1 MPLFSPK
8 YFCIILLLL
17 IPTFSFTQTP
27 LLERPITLKVSNE
40 KIPNVLELIAKQGNF
55 SFSYNSDLVK
65 LDSRINLWVSDK
77 PLREVLNQIFKG
89 FLTFK
94 VSKNYIILQKTEPE
108 KAKKSLIL
116 SGYIFD
122 FQTDK
127 PLDKV
132 SIYDRKSLTS
142 AVSNQ
147 YGFYRIKLNINQL
160 PAKLIIS
167 KPEYYQEEI
176 LIKSDKSNYQNFGLT
191 PFQKEHNFTVPIE
204 DNSVEKV
211 DSVRN
216 LSPISQRKIV
226 INEPQFPDIT
236 DEILF
241 PSSSIMDSTLY
252 ENTFDKFKKKVGKIF
267 VPRSQRINAQNITD
281 SLSRKFQFSILPFL
295 GTNRLLSGSIKNDYS
310 VNLLMGY
317 SGGTRKLEVGG
328 LVNGVRKDVEG
339 LQLAGIGNITGGKV
353 SGGQIGGIF
362 NVAGNLENGIQLSGI
377 FNTIIK
383 KSSGWQIA
391 PLNFAH
397 KVVKGGKQIGFIN
410 IADSTDTTPIGF
422 LSFVGNGNGY
432 KRLELAV
439 DENLTGSFSFKTG
452 IRKFYNILTLHYN
465 FTRKQEIFGIGYGI
479 GRAYR
484 LGNTWIMNTD
494 FTTNILI
501 EYNEFSPNL
510 ASLLKFDISFE
521 KQIARNAAVT
531 FGPSLKY
538 LEISDYNLASWQVKP
553 FNKIPNYRSISSSA
567 TTTLWIGFQMGI
579 RIRSR

>member
-328 LVNGVRKDVEG
+328 LVNGVRKDVER